1 MSTRV
6 GVGIA
11 GMFIAILL
19 ALGSALA
26 AEIHLQIDPQ
36 KSQIKTTVADPLAK
50 LRETGEIEAALRVI
64 SGNVDGDPQNPA
76 ETGHIKLVIDATSF
90 DSGNN
95 HRDNVVLGTAL
106 DTAEYQTIS
115 FESTHLENVQID
127 VPGKMGHVVVVGN
140 LTLHGTTREIRV
152 PSDVSLD
159 SDGMLSGDGE
169 VSFNYTDFGVRV
181 PRLLFALPAGTDV
194 TVHFHV
200 IAARPNSARVNHAA
214 RPSRS

>member
-1 MSTRV
+1 
-6 GVGIA
+6 
-11 GMFIAILL
+11 MFIAILL
-19 ALGSALA
+19 VLGSALA

-50 LRETGEIEAALRVI
+50 LRETGEIEATLRII

-95 HRDNVVLGTAL
+95 HRDKVVLGTAL

-181 PRLLFALPAGTDV
+181 PRLLFALAAGTDV

-200 IAARPNSARVNHAA
+200 IAARPNSVRANQAA